1 MCVVWLLD
9 LLCVLR
15 LDFLIDWFL
24 LLLLLLYY
32 PFILTKGFCNVDNTI
47 GFFTDV
53 LYTSVFL
60 ITSINDGL
68 YNKICE
74 NNGLMKIITS
84 FTLLCRLF

>member
-24 LLLLLLYY
+24 LLLLLLLLLLYY

-47 GFFTDV
+47 GFLQMYF
-53 LYTSVFL
+53 
-60 ITSINDGL
+60 ITSINDGV
-68 YNKICE
+68 IQ
-74 NNGLMKIITS
+74 
-84 FTLLCRLF
+84 